1 MGNDEQQ
8 TGAEMAAD
16 APREQPRRSG
26 ASRVAL
32 GIFLSRIAGLVRE
45 RVFAHYFGN
54 SMAAGAFKAAIR
66 IPNALQNL
74 FGEGVLSAS
83 FIPVYAK
90 LRAEGEE
97 KLADRVAGVVGSF
110 LALFVAVV
118 VAAGMLLSEP
128 LVSVIAPGFKGE
140 ARELTISLVR
150 ILFPGVGLLVM
161 SAWCLGILNSHRKFF
176 ISYVAPVFWSAAMI
190 AAMIAY
196 GGRVGQERLAV
207 ILAWGTVAGS
217 LLQFGVQLPFVL
229 QLAKGMRAGLDR
241 TLEPVRAVFRNA
253 LPVIVGRGVVQ
264 LSAFVDEMIGSLL
277 GTAAMA
283 GIAFAQTLY
292 MLPVSLFAMSIA
304 AAELPEMSSALGTA
318 EEIGAKLRARIGAAQ
333 RQIAFLVVPSIV
345 AFLAIGTFLVSGLFE
360 TGKFGRA
367 DTHYV
372 AYILGGYSVGL
383 LAVTLGRL
391 YSSAFY
397 ALRDTKTPL
406 RFAMIRVVVAIGLG
420 LTLAIPLRPW
430 WVALMKSAG
439 LRLPEVSNAEVAIGA
454 VGLTVAGGI
463 ASWIELVLLR
473 RALARRIGATPM
485 DGGFLARVW
494 CAALAG
500 GAAGAAFGIYGAGA
514 VISRL
519 PSVLGLHRIG
529 GAICVAAVFGLVYL
543 GVAALLRI
551 EETSR
556 VTRIFRRRG

>member
-8 TGAEMAAD
+8 TGADGADGAAM
-16 APREQPRRSG
+16 PGVRRGG
-26 ASRVAL
+26 ASLVAL
-32 GIFLSRIAGLVRE
+32 GIFLSRIAGLIRE
-45 RVFAHYFGN
+45 RVFAHYFGATV
-54 SMAAGAFKAAIR
+54 AAGAFKAAIR

-90 LRAEGEE
+90 LRAEGDEE
-97 KLADRVAGVVGSF
+97 LADRVAGIVGSF

-118 VAAGMLLSEP
+118 VAAGMLLSGP
-128 LVSVIAPGFKGE
+128 LVSVIAGGFTGE
-140 ARELTISLVR
+140 ARELTVRLVR

-190 AAMIAY
+190 VAMIAF
-196 GGRVGQERLAV
+196 GGRVGEERLAV
-207 ILAWGTVAGS
+207 ILAWGTVVGS
-217 LLQFGVQLPFVL
+217 LLQFGVQLPFVF
-229 QLAKGMRAGLDR
+229 QLAKGLRVGLDR
-241 TLEPVRAVFRNA
+241 TLEPVREVFRNA
-253 LPVIVGRGVVQ
+253 LPVIVGRGVIQ
-264 LSAFVDEMIGSLL
+264 LSAFVDELIGSFL

-283 GIAFAQTLY
+283 GIAYAQTLY

-367 DTHYV
+367 ETHYV
-372 AYILGGYSVGL
+372 AWILGGYSIGL
-383 LAVTLGRL
+383 FAVTLGRL

-406 RFAMIRVVVAIGLG
+406 RFAIIRIFVAIVLG
-420 LTLAIPLRPW
+420 LTLAIPLRPY
-430 WVALMKSAG
+430 WVEMIKRAG
-439 LRLPEVSNAEVAIGA
+439 LSLPEISNAEKAIGA
-454 VGLTVAGGI
+454 VGLTIAGGI

-485 DGGFLARVW
+485 DGSFLVRVW

-500 GAAGAAFGIYGAGA
+500 GAAGAAFGVYGAGA

-519 PSVLGLHRIG
+519 PSTFGFHRIG

-543 GVAALLRI
+543 GVAALLRVQ
-551 EETSR
+551 ETSR